1 MTRKLRRGCFAC
13 GALRQVQ
20 RSLASFFHPPHRRLR
35 PRPLCLVILLGAVA
49 GCISGGAT
57 LSLSASAGAVPTPAS
72 EASHAVGA
80 PERARPDNANFHF
93 IGHWDL
99 SGAIQQAVTVNSGSR
114 ILCSFTGESVTGLF
128 GTEGISSPAQIYV
141 RIDGGKLVRFTADR
155 AAIDFAQG
163 LASGRHTFELEVK
176 DVDERVNR
184 WKPPLQAA
192 LIFKGLQ
199 LSPGGHLVKSPLPG
213 KVRME
218 FYGDSITQGVRIDS
232 MAIGPD
238 GSDGTKDY
246 AFLVA
251 LAFNALHNQV
261 GFGRQ
266 GIIRAGNGNVPPAPD
281 SFGWNYQ
288 DSPSDPAFVP
298 SVVVVNQGTNDG
310 SYKSAEFEP
319 AYRGYIA
326 LIRRRDPKATILCLR
341 PFGGFHADDIQQAVR
356 DLGNPKVI
364 YVDTTGWLDKSDYTD
379 GVHPNAGGQIKAAER
394 LIEVIHEKTGLKPAR
409 TAASVAADR

>member
-1 MTRKLRRGCFAC
+1 MIRNLHRGCSTFA
-13 GALRQVQ
+13 ALWRRQ
-20 RSLASFFHPPHRRLR
+20 RSLADSFHMSCLPL
-35 PRPLCLVILLGAVA
+35 PRALFPAILLGVLASCIGGGTTSNVWGSSDAMPIPVA
-49 GCISGGAT
+49 
-57 LSLSASAGAVPTPAS
+57 SASP
-72 EASHAVGA
+72 AVGA
-80 PERARPDNANFHF
+80 AAIARPDDRNLHF

-99 SGAIQQAVTVNSGSR
+99 SNATRQAVTVNSGSR
-114 ILCSFTGESVTGLF
+114 ILCDFVGESVTGLF
-128 GTEGISSPAQIYV
+128 GTQGITSPAQIYV
-141 RIDGGKLVRFTADR
+141 RIDGGKLVRFNVDSTA
-155 AAIDFAQG
+155 INFAHG
-163 LASGRHTFELEVK
+163 LASGRHTFELDVK

-184 WKPPLQAA
+184 WIPPMQAA
-192 LIFKGLQ
+192 LVFKGLQ

-251 LAFNALHNQV
+251 LAFHAVHNQV

-266 GIIRAGNGNVPPAPD
+266 GIIRTGNGNVPPAPD

-288 DSPSDPAFVP
+288 DSPADPAFVP
-298 SVVVVNQGTNDG
+298 QVVVVNEGTNDG
-310 SYKSAEFEP
+310 NYKSAEFEP

-341 PFGGFHADDIQQAVR
+341 PFGGFHADDIQQAVC
-356 DLGNPKVI
+356 DLGNPKII
-364 YVDTTGWLDKSDYTD
+364 YLDTTGWLDKGDYTD
-379 GVHPNAGGQIKAAER
+379 GVHPNGGGQIKAAER
-394 LIEVIHEKTGLKPAR
+394 LIEVIHQKTGLKPYR

>member
-1 MTRKLRRGCFAC
+1 L
-13 GALRQVQ
+13 
-20 RSLASFFHPPHRRLR
+20 FHLLDHFRP
-35 PRPLCLVILLGAVA
+35 PRPLLRALLVGALA
-49 GCISGGAT
+49 SCIGGGTTSNAWGST
-57 LSLSASAGAVPTPAS
+57 EALPAPAS
-72 EASHAVGA
+72 NASHAVGA
-80 PERARPDNANFHF
+80 PAVVRPDNRNLHF

-99 SGAIQQAVTVNSGSR
+99 SNATQQAVTVNSGSR
-114 ILCSFTGESVTGLF
+114 VLCNFVGESVTGLF
-128 GTEGISSPAQIYV
+128 GTQGITSPAQIYV
-141 RIDGGKLVRFTADR
+141 RIDGGKPMRFTVSGTS
-155 AAIDFAQG
+155 IDFAHG
-163 LASGRHTFELEVK
+163 LAAGRHTFELDVK

-184 WKPPLQAA
+184 WIPPMQAA

-199 LSPGGHLVKSPLPG
+199 LSPGGRLVKSPLPG
-213 KVRME
+213 KLRME

-251 LAFNALHNQV
+251 LAFNAVHNQV

-266 GIIRAGNGNVPPAPD
+266 GIIRTGNGKVPPAPD

-288 DSPSDPAFVP
+288 DSPVDPAFVP
-298 SVVVVNQGTNDG
+298 GVVVVNQGSNDG
-310 SYKSAEFEP
+310 GSNSAQFEP

-326 LIRRRDPKATILCLR
+326 LIRRHDPKATILCLR
-341 PFGGFHADDIQQAVR
+341 PFGGFHADDIQEAVR

-364 YVDTTGWLDKSDYTD
+364 YVDTTGWLDKADYTD
-379 GVHPNAGGQIKAAER
+379 SVHPNATGHIKAAER
-394 LIEVIHEKTGLKPAR
+394 LIEVMHEKTGLKPAR

>member
-1 MTRKLRRGCFAC
+1 MTRKLRCGCFAL
-13 GALRQVQ
+13 GTLRRVQ
-20 RSLASFFHPPHRRLR
+20 RSLASFFHQPHRYLA
-35 PRPLCLVILLGAVA
+35 PRSLFLMLLGALATCIA
-49 GCISGGAT
+49 GGTTSGSTAA
-57 LSLSASAGAVPTPAS
+57 LPTPAS
-72 EASHAVGA
+72 KALHSIGA
-80 PERARPDNANFHF
+80 RTVARPDNRNFHF

-99 SGAIQQAVTVNSGSR
+99 SNALQQAVTVNSGSR
-114 ILCSFTGESVTGLF
+114 ILCNFVSESVTGLF
-128 GTEGISSPAQIYV
+128 GTQGITSPAQIYV
-141 RIDGGKLVRFTADR
+141 RIDGGKLVRFTLTSAS
-155 AAIDFAQG
+155 IDFAHG
-163 LASGRHTFELEVK
+163 LSGGRHTFELDVK

-184 WKPPLQAA
+184 WTPPLQAA

-199 LSPGGHLVKSPLPG
+199 LSPGGHLTRSPLPG

-266 GIIRAGNGNVPPAPD
+266 GVIRTGNGNVPPAPE

-288 DSPSDPAFVP
+288 DSPADPAFVP
-298 SVVVVNQGTNDG
+298 HVVVVNQGTNDG

-326 LIRRRDPKATILCLR
+326 LIRRRDSKATILCLR

-356 DLGNPKVI
+356 DLGNPKVV
-364 YVDTTGWLDKSDYTD
+364 YVDTTGWLDKADYTD
-379 GVHPNAGGQIKAAER
+379 GVHPNAAGQIKVAER
-394 LIEVIHEKTGLKPAR
+394 LIEVIHEKTGLKPTR
-409 TAASVAADR
+409 TVASVAADR

>member
-1 MTRKLRRGCFAC
+1 MP
-13 GALRQVQ
+13 Q
-20 RSLASFFHPPHRRLR
+20 SL
-35 PRPLCLVILLGAVA
+35 LVILLGALVSCVCGSPSDTWGSPEA
-49 GCISGGAT
+49 LPA
-57 LSLSASAGAVPTPAS
+57 PAS
-72 EASHAVGA
+72 KASHAVGA
-80 PERARPDNANFHF
+80 RATVRPDNGNFHF

-99 SGAIQQAVTVNSGSR
+99 SNAVQQAVTVNSGSR
-114 ILCSFTGESVTGLF
+114 ILCDFVGESVTGLF
-128 GTEGISSPAQIYV
+128 GTQGITSPAQIYV
-141 RIDGGKLVRFTADR
+141 RIDGGKLVRFTVDR
-155 AAIDFAQG
+155 AVIDFAQG
-163 LASGRHTFELEVK
+163 LASGRHTFELDVK

-184 WKPPLQAA
+184 WIPPMQAA

-251 LAFNALHNQV
+251 LAFDAVHNQV

-266 GIIRAGNGNVPPAPD
+266 GIIRTGNGSVPAAPD

-288 DSPSDPAFVP
+288 GSPADPAFVP
-298 SVVVVNQGTNDG
+298 QVVVVNQGTNDG
-310 SYKSAEFEP
+310 SYKSGEFEP

-326 LIRRRDPKATILCLR
+326 VIRRRDPKATILCLR
-341 PFGGFHADDIQQAVR
+341 PFGGYHADDIQQAVR
-356 DLGNPKVI
+356 DLGNRKVI
-364 YVDTTGWLDKSDYTD
+364 YVDTTGWLDKADYTD
-379 GVHPNAGGQIKAAER
+379 GVHPNAAGQIKAAER
-394 LIEVIHEKTGLKPAR
+394 LIEVIHQKTGLKPVR
-409 TAASVAADR
+409 TAASAAADR